1 MTDEIA
7 TFQVDVPQAA
17 LDDLRERLRRTRW
30 PDEQPV
36 GDWSQG
42 VPLSRIRA
50 LCEYWADGYDW
61 RRCERLLNG
70 FGQYRTEID
79 GLGIHFL
86 HIRSPEPSALPMI
99 MTHGWPGSVLEFAKV
114 IGPLTDPVRH
124 GGKPEDAFH
133 LVLPSL
139 PGYGFSDKPREP
151 GWGLVRTAAAWAT
164 LMQRLG
170 YRQWVAQGGDWGSI
184 VSRALAATR
193 PEGCIGIHLNLLGEG
208 PIAEDMGN
216 LTAEE
221 QAMLAKAK
229 HYDRSGS
236 GYARQ
241 QATRPQTLGY
251 GLTDSPVGQAAW
263 IYEKLQEWTDNDGA
277 VESVLSFDEMLDNI
291 TLYWLTGTATS
302 SARYYWE
309 NAARLAQP
317 TRPGQPA
324 IELPTGI
331 TQFPGDILGSSRRWA
346 ERAFANI
353 VHWNQAPRGGHF
365 AAWEVPDLFT
375 EELRTCFRDLRSS
388 ERA

>member
-1 MTDEIA
+1 VTDEIT

-42 VPLSRIRA
+42 VPLSRLRA

-86 HIRSPEPSALPMI
+86 HIRSPEPTALPMI

-114 IGPLTDPVRH
+114 VGPLTDPVRH

-139 PGYGFSDKPREP
+139 PGYGFSDRPREP
-151 GWGLVRTAAAWAT
+151 GWDLVRTAAAWAT

-184 VSRALAATR
+184 VSRALAETQA
-193 PEGCIGIHLNLLGEG
+193 EGCIGIHLNLLGEG
-208 PIAEDMGN
+208 PAAADMGD

-229 HYDRSGS
+229 LYDSSGS

-263 IYEKLQEWTDNDGA
+263 IYEKLQDWTDNDGA

-317 TRPGQPA
+317 TPPGQPA
-324 IELPTGI
+324 IALPTGI

-346 ERAFANI
+346 DRVFANI
-353 VHWNQAPRGGHF
+353 VHWSHAPRGGHF

-375 EELRTCFRDLRSS
+375 EELRTCFRNLR
-388 ERA
+388 

>member
-1 MTDEIA
+1 MTDEIT

-42 VPLSRIRA
+42 VPLSRLRA

-86 HIRSPEPSALPMI
+86 HIRSPEPTALPMI

-114 IGPLTDPVRH
+114 VGPLTDPVRH

-139 PGYGFSDKPREP
+139 PGYGFSDRPREP
-151 GWGLVRTAAAWAT
+151 GWDLVRTAAAWAT

-184 VSRALAATR
+184 VSRALAETQA
-193 PEGCIGIHLNLLGEG
+193 EGCIGIHLNLLGEG
-208 PIAEDMGN
+208 PAAADMGD

-229 HYDRSGS
+229 LYDSSGS

-263 IYEKLQEWTDNDGA
+263 IYEKLQDWTDNDGA

-317 TRPGQPA
+317 TPPGQPA
-324 IELPTGI
+324 IALPTGI

-346 ERAFANI
+346 DRVFANI
-353 VHWNQAPRGGHF
+353 VHWSHAPRGGHF

-375 EELRTCFRDLRSS
+375 EELRTCFRNLR
-388 ERA
+388 